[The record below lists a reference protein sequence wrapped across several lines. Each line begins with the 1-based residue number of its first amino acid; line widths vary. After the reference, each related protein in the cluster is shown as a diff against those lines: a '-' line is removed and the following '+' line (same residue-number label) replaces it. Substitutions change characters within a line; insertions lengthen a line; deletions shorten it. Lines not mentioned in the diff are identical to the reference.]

1 MTNRQA
7 TLDHP
12 AAAAAT
18 IAAGAAAPPD
28 SIPWAGVLSVLF
40 LGVAAG
46 TQMSDRGLQAVLS
59 PAIQQA
65 FGVGDAVIGA
75 LHGIAGIL
83 IASALAVPLARL
95 ADRYSR
101 KHMLLALIAA
111 WTILTG
117 VSALAPSF
125 PLYFTARAVL
135 GVTEFAMIPVVYS
148 LIPDLVGERFRVGA
162 NLSFAALMAT
172 GASAGFYGGGAM
184 LAWAQG
190 LVDAGTVTGIAP
202 WRLAMVLL
210 GAAGVPLLLLGL
222 FTWDPPRGARQ
233 AGAAGSPQGSIAAFA
248 RAHGREIVLFIGA
261 AGGLAVAVQALT
273 PMAALALVR
282 RYGAD
287 LSDIGHALGVIL
299 LVTNLCSLPA
309 AGAIDRLLRRR
320 LHARARPAVMAAGA
334 ALSLPCAALLGMAG
348 TAQQALAI
356 VAVFLL
362 LTCIANALIPTML
375 QDLLPAELRAR
386 CFAIYSF
393 VIAAFCSLGPV
404 LSGAVSD
411 RLAQGN
417 LLLSIG
423 AVAVPAL
430 VVAMA
435 SAGLAAWGSVGTR
448 TVVPAVAAAAGG

>member
-1 MTNRQA
+1 MSHPPT

-12 AAAAAT
+12 RT
-18 IAAGAAAPPD
+18 DAAAPAGTGGP
-28 SIPWAGVLSVLF
+28 IPWAGILSVLF

-111 WTILTG
+111 WTVLTG
-117 VSALAPSF
+117 VSALAPNFALFFS
-125 PLYFTARAVL
+125 ARAVL

-162 NLSFAALMAT
+162 NLAFAALMAT
-172 GASAGFYGGGAM
+172 GASAGFYGGGA
-184 LAWAQG
+184 LLGWAQG

-210 GAAGVPLLLLGL
+210 GGAGMPLLLLGL
-222 FTWDPPRGARQ
+222 LTWDPPRGAQQ
-233 AGAAGSPQGSIAAFA
+233 ADAPGSPQGSIAAFA
-248 RAHGREIVLFIGA
+248 RTHGREIALFIGA
-261 AGGLAVAVQALT
+261 AGGLAIAVQALT
-273 PMAALALVR
+273 PMIALALVR
-282 RYGAD
+282 RFGAD
-287 LSDIGHALGVIL
+287 LTAVGHALGIIL

-309 AGAIDRLLRRR
+309 AGTIDRLLRRR
-320 LHARARPAVMAAGA
+320 LQARARPAVMAAGA
-334 ALSLPCAALLGMAG
+334 ALSLPCAALLGLAAD
-348 TAQQALAI
+348 THQALAI
-356 VAVFLL
+356 VALFLL

-375 QDLLPAELRAR
+375 QDLLPADLRAR

-411 RLAQGN
+411 RLAGGN

-430 VVAMA
+430 LVAML
-435 SAGLAAWGSVGTR
+435 SAGLSAWRPGERSHLATAAS
-448 TVVPAVAAAAGG
+448 AV